1 MYTQQQATFPNF
13 SNSSDSKVK
22 VKVKGP
28 NMFYMHTYICICI
41 YAVIL
46 ETLVIPHISVQI
58 STHIS
63 RKETERKRKGNR
75 KETARTVE
83 PVTTNICGGNISPQ
97 PEIILKSLTCKIPL
111 RGCFFCGGEL
121 SRQICVNTSPRQTCF
136 VCRIFHKKKHLV
148 GLESMT
154 KFSLPGQN

>member
-1 MYTQQQATFPNF
+1 MCAR
-13 SNSSDSKVK
+13 
-22 VKVKGP
+22 
-28 NMFYMHTYICICI
+28 
-41 YAVIL
+41 
-46 ETLVIPHISVQI
+46 SVQDVRKMCARCVQGVHKMCARCAKDVCKMCARSVQGVRKMCARCAHYVCKMYAYVMFDI
-58 STHIS
+58 IEPRAFRKYSTCWVL
-63 RKETERKRKGNR
+63 EN
-75 KETARTVE
+75 
-83 PVTTNICGGNISPQ
+83 
-97 PEIILKSLTCKIPL
+97 LKSLTCRIPL